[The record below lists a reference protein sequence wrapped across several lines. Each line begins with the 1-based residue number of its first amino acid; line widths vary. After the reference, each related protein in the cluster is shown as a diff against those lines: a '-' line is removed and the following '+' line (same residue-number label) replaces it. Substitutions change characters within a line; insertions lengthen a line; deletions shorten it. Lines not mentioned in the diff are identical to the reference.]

1 MRLGILVFVVQC
13 DKVRKVIDTRQIK
26 MRRGEASFVKTME
39 AEGTGEWEKRNCL
52 YL

>member
-1 MRLGILVFVVQC
+1 MRLAILVFVVQC

-26 MRRGEASFVKTME
+26 MRRGASFVKTME